1 MINFACILESSL
13 WHHWWHLLR
22 IGTIGVERSWLQNG
36 PWGINSYKVLPVPK
50 RNSKLSSSCIAKDGK
65 EATQQSKCAQLLW
78 LGTHLSQCW
87 SLALQ
92 ASSCWLQIEHWDLW
106 GKPGAFWQV
115 SWEILGTWSIWEK
128 LIGGL
133 VLVHKV
139 GSSRGC
145 SECHHSDSN
154 SDVGVWQ
161 GSKSWKLQV
170 LQTASPHN
178 CLTSGPSA
186 RPPFW
191 DHAITAA
198 SRFLQVLLCR
208 SRVRWML
215 WPSARRIVHEQMGES
230 SNMRQLLHCMI
241 IFVSSNECVIK
252 FHVRVTPEISNP
264 SDERGRA
271 TCGVEYLTGYFG
283 CGLDRCILFL
293 KGKTT
298 RLGDKTI
305 KLKFHWLMMCK
316 FWSSC
321 RIIRQEA
328 SVLAHLLTLRVSEV
342 EGGGCGSMKLGWSYG
357 KK

>member
-186 RPPFW
+186 RPPLLRSCDHSCVPLLAGASMPFKGSLDALAEYTEDCAWANGREQQHATTVALHDNFCEFQRVCDQVSCPRHPWNLQPFW
-191 DHAITAA
+191 WT
-198 SRFLQVLLCR
+198 RKGN
-208 SRVRWML
+208 L
-215 WPSARRIVHEQMGES
+215 WCGIPHRIFW
-230 SNMRQLLHCMI
+230 LW
-241 IFVSSNECVIK
+241 
-252 FHVRVTPEISNP
+252 
-264 SDERGRA
+264 
-271 TCGVEYLTGYFG
+271 FG
-283 CGLDRCILFL
+283 
-293 KGKTT
+293 
-298 RLGDKTI
+298 
-305 KLKFHWLMMCK
+305 
-316 FWSSC
+316 
-321 RIIRQEA
+321 
-328 SVLAHLLTLRVSEV
+328 SVYSVFKR
-342 EGGGCGSMKLGWSYG
+342 KNN
-357 KK
+357 